1 MSSLTLELIRN
12 AISSCRRSRLL
23 TGIRKPFV
31 RSTDVISCCP
41 SITLLPC
48 YLVCLA
54 SEVVMTVGGQE
65 GSNPPVIYRHVPVHE
80 NNELLSVRKN
90 RDCDSSE
97 MGDFYEFLVWS
108 V

>member
-1 MSSLTLELIRN
+1 
-12 AISSCRRSRLL
+12 
-23 TGIRKPFV
+23 
-31 RSTDVISCCP
+31 
-41 SITLLPC
+41 
-48 YLVCLA
+48 
-54 SEVVMTVGGQE
+54 MTVGGQE